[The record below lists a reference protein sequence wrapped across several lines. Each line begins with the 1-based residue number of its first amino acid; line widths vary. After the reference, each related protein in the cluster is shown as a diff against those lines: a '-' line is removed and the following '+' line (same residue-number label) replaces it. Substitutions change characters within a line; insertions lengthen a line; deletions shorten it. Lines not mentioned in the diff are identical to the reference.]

1 MNTLEFSHIDPAPHC
16 FGAHAPLR
24 PFRGVFV
31 RKRALLSVPLVL
43 TASAVW
49 IAPMSQASSG
59 YLLVANIPV
68 GRNPTAIAISP
79 TGASAGDAYV
89 TNYSDGTVSVIDPS
103 GRVIATISTVLAQT
117 VLWPIY
123 A

>member
-1 MNTLEFSHIDPAPHC
+1 M
-16 FGAHAPLR
+16 
-24 PFRGVFV
+24 

-117 VLWPIY
+117 VLPFPGPACMRATPTSQIVMTTTSV
-123 A
+123 